1 MVLISGI
8 WPPAVTSSSLSP
20 SRRLGKHYTHPTA
33 KATQPKTRE
42 PRTETLG
49 LPRFLGP
56 PRRSTETTRTRTSF
70 MDRVTVRHGA
80 LSRPPPAPRTRCPP
94 PTHRSSDCRPAASRP
109 RAAMNHSLHKLQPPQ
124 TTASTNHNPQSARE
138 DCTVKFLT
146 EAPRAALPGLP
157 RHRQPRALPRA
168 GQRNVRDEGPPGWI
182 RGPGPAHQLAPRPGP
197 ANQLAPEPWP
207 AVGAEA
213 GTSAGRQLADGS
225 GFKRLGPRRMCRGPG
240 GGCGWWLKCGRA
252 PTMTGS
258 GLST

>member
-56 PRRSTETTRTRTSF
+56 PRRSTETIRIRTGF
-70 MDRVTVRHGA
+70 MDRVTVRPAARG
-80 LSRPPPAPRTRCPP
+80 RPPPAPAHQVSSPQSTAPLTAGPP
-94 PTHRSSDCRPAASRP
+94 PAGTRRYEPQ
-109 RAAMNHSLHKLQPPQ
+109 LPQ
-124 TTASTNHNPQSARE
+124 TTASTNHNPQSAQEGRA
-138 DCTVKFLT
+138 VKFLT
-146 EAPRAALPGLP
+146 EAPRAAWPGLP
-157 RHRQPRALPRA
+157 PHRQPRALPRA
-168 GQRNVRDEGPPGWI
+168 GQRDVRDEGPPRWI
-182 RGPGPAHQLAPRPGP
+182 RGPGPAHQLAP
-197 ANQLAPEPWP
+197 EPWP
-207 AVGAEA
+207 AVGAAA
-213 GTSAGRQLADGS
+213 GTSAGRQLADNS
-225 GFKRLGPRRMCRGPG
+225 DFKRLGPRRVCRGPG
-240 GGCGWWLKCGRA
+240 SGCGWWFKCGRA